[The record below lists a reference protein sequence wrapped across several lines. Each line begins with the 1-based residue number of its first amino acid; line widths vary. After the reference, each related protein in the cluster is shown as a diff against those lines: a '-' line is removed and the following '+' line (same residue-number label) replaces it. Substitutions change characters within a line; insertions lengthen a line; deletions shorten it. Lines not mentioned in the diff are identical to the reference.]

1 MFFKRSKKKNNSGD
15 RHVRRVLARPFA
27 GLEGLEE
34 RMLLSATVAGDKLIL
49 SGTSGDDQIV
59 IAAGA
64 NPGELTVLNAPGVAD
79 NTLFTGIDR
88 LIVRGRA
95 GSDIITL
102 QGNPTETGGG
112 AMRITL
118 QGDTGDDTITG
129 SDADDKVRGGL
140 GNDTI
145 SGGDGDDDI
154 RGDVGNDIISGGNGN
169 DNIRGDLGDDII
181 NGEDGDDDIRGDVG
195 NDIISGGNGND
206 NIRGDAGSDTIAGD
220 DGDDDV
226 RGGQGSDSLDGGLD
240 DDRLRGG
247 SGDDG
252 IIGGGGTDDIL
263 PGETPPA
270 APAPGSTTTVNE
282 SENND
287 QKSRADRF
295 HLFPGTSVELNGTSS
310 SDRDKDF
317 FVFTAQATGNITVN
331 VQSVTGSTSLEVED
345 VFSVE
350 LFETEPNDGINSGSF
365 NVIAGRTYFIR
376 LRSVDDRSST
386 YRATLTA

>member
-169 DNIRGDLGDDII
+169 A
-181 NGEDGDDDIRGDVG
+181 
-195 NDIISGGNGND
+195 